1 MPQGKPLLA
10 KLPYGHWKTSTFL
23 AALRSDGITAPF
35 VLDGPINRVSFEAYV
50 EKVLVP
56 TLKPRDVVIMDNLTS
71 HKGDKVWCMIR
82 AAGAHLLFLPAY
94 LPDLNPIEQVFAK
107 LKLLLRKA
115 EERTVDGLWQ
125 RIGQLLTCFQ
135 PTECA
140 NYVRNAG
147 YRAT

>member
-71 HKGDKVWCMIR
+71 HKGDKV
-82 AAGAHLLFLPAY
+82 G
-94 LPDLNPIEQVFAK
+94 V
-107 LKLLLRKA
+107 
-115 EERTVDGLWQ
+115 
-125 RIGQLLTCFQ
+125 
-135 PTECA
+135 
-140 NYVRNAG
+140 
-147 YRAT
+147 